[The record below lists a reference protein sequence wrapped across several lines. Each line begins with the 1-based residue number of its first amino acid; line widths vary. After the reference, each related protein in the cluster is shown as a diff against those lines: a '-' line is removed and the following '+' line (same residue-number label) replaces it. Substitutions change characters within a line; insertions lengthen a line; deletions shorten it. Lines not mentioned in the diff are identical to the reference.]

1 MDMKQK
7 ALRVVKQM
15 DRRFVTSTESE
26 TGQKAVCTLVMREL
40 GEPKYANQY
49 VCTVWGPLAEA
60 DFEEDQLVVC
70 DLSFSC
76 REAANGKYYQNITA
90 SNFEIL

>member
-1 MDMKQK
+1 MEKK

-15 DRRFVTSTESE
+15 DKRFVASTETA

-40 GEPKYANQY
+40 GDPKYANHY

-60 DFEEDQLVVC
+60 DFVDDQLVVC

-76 REAANGKYYQNITA
+76 RESTNGKFYQNITA